1 MAWDFPGGPV
11 VKTPYFHLR
20 GGTSSNPGEGTKIP
34 HTTGHHRKKKLTVIN
49 LDLRLLT
56 QMYEFQILLSPT
68 RCHSLPSEFQS
79 KPCEL
84 IRKESSLEKSL

>member
-1 MAWDFPGGPV
+1 MS
-11 VKTPYFHLR
+11 L
-20 GGTSSNPGEGTKIP
+20 NPGEGTKIP
-34 HTTGHHRKKKLTVIN
+34 HPTGRHQKKKKKVTVIN

-56 QMYEFQILLSPT
+56 QTYEFQILLSPT

-79 KPCEL
+79 KPCVEL